1 MTRKAVPWRTDKC
14 SKAVRDRN
22 KAFKLLKRR
31 HNYNHLVLFKKAQA
45 VVRRTIRQAKR
56 GSWIMIKRM
65 EGNKKEWE
73 YPVLESEGEIAL
85 MVKDKAEMLVKT
97 FAQIHGS
104 ENVSEEEKR
113 KRELT
118 EMKYRSIDKD
128 WGNGRPANLLPIQ

>member
-1 MTRKAVPWRTDKC
+1 
-14 SKAVRDRN
+14 
-22 KAFKLLKRR
+22 
-31 HNYNHLVLFKKAQA
+31 
-45 VVRRTIRQAKR
+45 
-56 GSWIMIKRM
+56 MIKRM

-118 EMKYRSIDKD
+118 ETKYRSTDKD